1 MMLVAAA
8 AMTFASCQK
17 QEMNAPE
24 TFSTTLTVNAE
35 VATKTYLEGNT
46 ILWGTGEAVRL
57 YVSVPNV
64 KSKFVSSA
72 TNNDAE
78 GETTASFTF
87 PLTGINQTGPY
98 TLGGIYPAS
107 AAVTNDNADST
118 KYKVTLPATQN
129 AEPGKYDPSAFI
141 MVLKPETMDQLP
153 ETHMASFRRA
163 VALNRI
169 TLTGV
174 NEVISSVTV
183 SVPTGKELHGR
194 RYFDLTTGNSGD
206 VYHGSDRNKIT
217 VNSEYTPAGETNSF
231 DVWFTSWGVELSE
244 NEELTIQMTSATG
257 IYTRTIAARAEGIK
271 FLEGDLNTLTVN
283 MASAEYVENVVDD
296 TDYSG
301 EWLITAVKNDK
312 MFAAL
317 AYESGN
323 NCKAL
328 EITKTGDFINEVD
341 GISSCKMTISE
352 KIAEGEYV
360 GLYTITDSNGKYLSA
375 TGTSSSKNKFVG
387 LDDPV
392 ATSYWE
398 ISLNDDGTYRIE
410 AVKSIYGKYLSYY
423 GTSSSS
429 LFSCYDHTDNT
440 PVTLYDYSMI
450 KKDTTPKI
458 TVDSNAIEVAA
469 DAQTTSFTYTVNSY
483 VTGSISVDV
492 SEENKTISNVSAI
505 LGENNTVNVTFDANN
520 DATEKT
526 ATIVLSYDG
535 AESVEVT
542 ITQAAKVE
550 GTETPTEEFV
560 LVTSLDEVTTGYYV
574 IAAEYE
580 DSYYV
585 LSGASFPTSNG
596 QIMASKIEVSNNR
609 ISNNVGEVCEV
620 YIQNANGQYS
630 IYNGSV
636 YLKYAS
642 STNLN
647 SQTAS
652 YAWNVSCTDG
662 QFNFIAST
670 DAGRALLY
678 KNDTGKFGAFVTS
691 NFGKSAYCRIV
702 LFKKTT
708 SN

>member
-8 AMTFASCQK
+8 AMTFVSCQK
-17 QEMNAPE
+17 QEVDAPK

-35 VATKTYLEGNT
+35 VATKTYLEDKT
-46 ILWGTGEAVRL
+46 ILWGTGETVKL
-57 YVSVPNV
+57 YLAASEGDPIFTDS
-64 KSKFVSSA
+64 KS
-72 TNNDAE
+72 NDAIS
-78 GETTASFTF
+78 GQTTASFEF
-87 PLTGINQTGPY
+87 ALENIANGPY
-98 TLGGIYPAS
+98 TIGGIYPAS
-107 AAVTNDNADST
+107 AVASDNKNAVA
-118 KYKVTLPATQN
+118 YKVILPATQN
-129 AEPGKYDPSAFI
+129 AEPSKYDPSAFI

-163 VALNRI
+163 VALNKI

-174 NEVISSVTV
+174 TEAISSVTI
-183 SVPTGKELHGR
+183 SVPNGKELHGR

-206 VYHGSDRNKIT
+206 VYYGTDRNKIT

-231 DVWFTSWGVELSE
+231 DVWFTSWEVELSE

-257 IYTRTIAARAEGIK
+257 TYTRTIAARANGIK
-271 FLEGDLNTLTVN
+271 FLEGDLNTLAVN
-283 MASAEYVENVVDD
+283 MASAEYVENIVDD

-352 KIAEGEYV
+352 KIADGDYA
-360 GLYTITDSNGKYLSA
+360 GLYTITDCNGKYLSA

-387 LDDPV
+387 LEEPA

-429 LFSCYDHTDNT
+429 LFNCYENTNNT
-440 PVTLYDYSMI
+440 PVVLYDYSMI

-458 TVDSNAIEVAA
+458 TVESNAIEVAA
-469 DAQTTSFTYTVNSY
+469 DAQTASFTYTVNSY
-483 VTGSISVDV
+483 VTGPISVAV
-492 SEENKTISNVSAI
+492 SEENKTISGVAAV

-520 DATEKT
+520 DATEKS

-535 AESVEVT
+535 AESVTVT
-542 ITQAAKVE
+542 ITQAAKPAADAVYY
-550 GTETPTEEFV
+550 V
-560 LVTSLDEVTTGYYV
+560 KVTSAPSDW
-574 IAAEYE
+574 
-580 DSYYV
+580 
-585 LSGASFPTSNG
+585 SG
-596 QIMASKIEVSNNR
+596 QYIL
-609 ISNNVGEVCEV
+609 V
-620 YIQNANGQYS
+620 YANGDSAEILTSEYS
-630 IYNGSV
+630 SSFFKVKNISLGDGGVLASDITEDCILTISKVTGGYNLRIGSS
-636 YLKYAS
+636 YISYGGS

-647 SQTAS
+647 SSTAVPTENNGIWTINLTS
-652 YAWNVSCTDG
+652 QGNATITNVGTTTR
-662 QFNFIAST
+662 FLKYNTAASANRFAAYT
-670 DAGRALLY
+670 SSTGKAVQLY
-678 KNDTGKFGAFVTS
+678 KLQS
-691 NFGKSAYCRIV
+691 N
-702 LFKKTT
+702 
-708 SN
+708 